1 LFSKVHSV
9 QQAFAEGET
18 LPAFDVQCP
27 LLTLPLIFRND
38 LNNIPATVPYLKAD
52 RKKSG
57 AWKQRLSGEPA
68 GRRVGLVWAG
78 SATHKRDRTRS
89 LSPAIFAPLASVA
102 GNVFFSLQKG
112 EPAKQPFPSEL
123 QVRDFTQE
131 LNDFSDTAA
140 LVDNLDLVITVDTA
154 VAHLAGAMGKPVWV
168 LLAHASDWRWLRER
182 TDSPWYPSMRL
193 FRQTKPGE
201 WGGSIEEVGGALRKF
216 GGK

>member
-1 LFSKVHSV
+1 
-9 QQAFAEGET
+9 
-18 LPAFDVQCP
+18 
-27 LLTLPLIFRND
+27 LPLIFRTD
-38 LNNIPATVPYLKAD
+38 LSNIPASAPYLKAE

-89 LSPAIFAPLASVA
+89 LSPDIFAPLAAVP
-102 GNVFFSLQKG
+102 GTIFFSLQKG

-123 QVRDFTQE
+123 HVRDFTQE

-182 TDSPWYPSMRL
+182 SDSPWYPTMRL
-193 FRQTKPGE
+193 FRQSQPGQWDATIKQIVE
-201 WGGSIEEVGGALRKF
+201 ALRKIE
-216 GGK
+216 GK